1 MILTGNIDIIRVIE
15 VSVYTRII
23 YMYLHIYSGG

>member
-15 VSVYTRII
+15 VLVYTRII
-23 YMYLHIYSGG
+23 YVHIYSGG